1 MARRQLVRT
10 GISGFTKDK
19 KQRAIAAL
27 SFHRRKNKREID
39 GKGNQLWMM
48 SINLN
53 IIFIGGLLP
62 FA

>member
-27 SFHRRKNKREID
+27 SFHTQMTKEKMKEKEID
-39 GKGNQLWMM
+39 YV
-48 SINLN
+48 
-53 IIFIGGLLP
+53 
-62 FA
+62 